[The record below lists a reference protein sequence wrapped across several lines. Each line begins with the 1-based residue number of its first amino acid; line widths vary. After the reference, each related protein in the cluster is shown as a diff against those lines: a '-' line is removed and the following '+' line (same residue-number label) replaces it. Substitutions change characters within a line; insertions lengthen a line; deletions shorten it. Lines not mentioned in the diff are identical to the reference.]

1 MVDSLSKVPFISVST
16 DFWSDKKK
24 NSYLV
29 LTGHYIDDLFNQN
42 PRKKINAKTEVNL
55 GFWRATAIFH
65 HRVAVSN
72 KYRGKPRLSK
82 PPKLETAVVS
92 IIIAVCRI
100 AWKRGSRYLWKF
112 KRNRNNKSHYIARL
126 IKPRFQQIPPQG
138 QICAVRRKLN
148 NPTSLGDCRQL
159 WFSLSSI
166 LAICICFTWPRVSL
180 LSESEKQWL
189 LVDVCGMQ
197 SRRTQHLTKD
207 ELVIRVKSPP
217 LYRTSTFECFR

>member
-1 MVDSLSKVPFISVST
+1 MFAL
-16 DFWSDKKK
+16 
-24 NSYLV
+24 Y
-29 LTGHYIDDLFNQN
+29 LFNGN
-42 PRKKINAKTEVNL
+42 PRKKIDAKTEVNL
-55 GFWRATAIFH
+55 GFWRATAISH
-65 HRVAVSN
+65 DRVAVSN

-112 KRNRNNKSHYIARL
+112 KRNRNNKSHYIAWL

-138 QICAVRRKLN
+138 QICAVRRKLY

-166 LAICICFTWPRVSL
+166 FAIYICSTWPRVSL
-180 LSESEKQWL
+180 LSESEKQWF

-197 SRRTQHLTKD
+197 SSRTQHLTKD
-207 ELVIRVKSPP
+207 ELVIRVKSPT
-217 LYRTSTFECFR
+217 LYRTSALECFR